1 MYLLKVLTNNTADC
15 HDRESPYEEWRDFV
29 VRLCK
34 LGSHIMQAYSIRSRG
49 VDEHSNTEQYLDP
62 LGYPTDLMSSL
73 FIHYLRFYI
82 MPNVNM
88 STE

>member
-1 MYLLKVLTNNTADC
+1 
-15 HDRESPYEEWRDFV
+15 
-29 VRLCK
+29 
-34 LGSHIMQAYSIRSRG
+34 MQAYSIRSRG